1 MLGDNSLAWLAG
13 AGAGRNLLLVVAAYL
28 TVSIVTILIVVGM
41 LATLPATYFRDDGR
55 LRPLPRGGAAG
66 IIGRVLRNALG
77 LVLILLGLLLSL
89 PAVPGQGVLTM
100 LIGLMLVDFPGKR
113 RFELKV
119 VARPGVLEAMNRVR
133 AWLRRP
139 PLVL

>member
-1 MLGDNSLAWLAG
+1 VGP
-13 AGAGRNLLLVVAAYL
+13 GRYLLLAVAGCFA
-28 TVSIVTILIVVGM
+28 VSIVSILIVVGM
-41 LATLPATYFRDDGR
+41 LATRPATYFRDEGR
-55 LRPLPRGGAAG
+55 PRPLPRGGAAG
-66 IIGRVLRNALG
+66 VIGRVLRNAVG

-113 RFELKV
+113 RFELKL
-119 VARPGVLEAMNRVR
+119 VARPGVLKALNRVR
-133 AWLRRP
+133 GWLRRP